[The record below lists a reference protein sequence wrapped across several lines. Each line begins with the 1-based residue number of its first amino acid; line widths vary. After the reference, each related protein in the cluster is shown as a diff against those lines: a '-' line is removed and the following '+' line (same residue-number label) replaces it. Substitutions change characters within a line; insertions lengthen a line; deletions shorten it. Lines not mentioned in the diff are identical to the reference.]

1 MSSNQA
7 GQSQRKSSSIS
18 RTFTFSKVSVTALLI
33 AMVVIAV
40 LIALMSKQQA
50 LIAALKQQSYLED
63 NILATESS
71 INQFTFQVESSA
83 FSGPANYTILKRE
96 LQVTV
101 QGISEYLR
109 SSAGQAIS
117 PTVLS
122 ERDFAIAKE
131 GLNSASARQVAQ
143 TTLDLLYTL
152 IELPTDDATQRI
164 QQQFSLL
171 PMVNAMQ
178 AEENALL
185 LRIQALRNKMLL
197 TTILGAVV
205 IVLWYFIACFFY
217 KSNANKSPKKFGK
230 SKLRLAVVDD
240 DRDLQNK
247 EFLQLISHEFRA
259 PISAIISALELIP
272 NMEEERTR
280 LIQQAEQSSYR
291 LLNLTNN
298 LTDVLTN
305 NTEDDLH
312 FSDVD
317 LISLLDEC
325 ISPFSVRVIDKK
337 IEFNMHCSHS
347 VPHYAE
353 TDPVVLSKVVVNILD
368 NAVKFTAN
376 GLIDVTVTTL
386 VKNQGIFLVI
396 IISDTGIG
404 IDEATQKRMFER
416 FYRGEHS
423 TGQRFPGAGIGL
435 SVAKR
440 SVDKLGGALQVTS
453 TVGVGTEFKILLPL
467 KPIEDLP
474 ATNSAPSNATFAVV
488 DDLEI
493 SRLHLQSIITK
504 EGFSARTFSSGAN
517 LLNLHEEILQFSG
530 IIADLYMPGMN
541 GLELVRTLKAIFG
554 ERVPPVIVLS
564 ATPDIANIIANS
576 ELPIYQSFVKP
587 IDRNRFVDAL
597 HHLTASNARVVETT
611 KKANVLLVED
621 EPINAEMVGYML
633 QCMGHEVT
641 VSYTGDDAIIRVSE
655 NAFDCVLL
663 DINLPDINGLEV
675 AKIMKEGHP
684 DLPIIALTANAHRS
698 DKEASLQAGI
708 RYHLVKPVTFQELKN
723 TLRLAL

>member
-1 MSSNQA
+1 
-7 GQSQRKSSSIS
+7 
-18 RTFTFSKVSVTALLI
+18 
-33 AMVVIAV
+33 
-40 LIALMSKQQA
+40 
-50 LIAALKQQSYLED
+50 
-63 NILATESS
+63 
-71 INQFTFQVESSA
+71 
-83 FSGPANYTILKRE
+83 
-96 LQVTV
+96 
-101 QGISEYLR
+101 
-109 SSAGQAIS
+109 
-117 PTVLS
+117 
-122 ERDFAIAKE
+122 
-131 GLNSASARQVAQ
+131 
-143 TTLDLLYTL
+143 
-152 IELPTDDATQRI
+152 
-164 QQQFSLL
+164 
-171 PMVNAMQ
+171 
-178 AEENALL
+178 
-185 LRIQALRNKMLL
+185 
-197 TTILGAVV
+197 
-205 IVLWYFIACFFY
+205 
-217 KSNANKSPKKFGK
+217 
-230 SKLRLAVVDD
+230 
-240 DRDLQNK
+240 
-247 EFLQLISHEFRA
+247 
-259 PISAIISALELIP
+259 
-272 NMEEERTR
+272 
-280 LIQQAEQSSYR
+280 
-291 LLNLTNN
+291 
-298 LTDVLTN
+298 
-305 NTEDDLH
+305 
-312 FSDVD
+312 
-317 LISLLDEC
+317 
-325 ISPFSVRVIDKK
+325 
-337 IEFNMHCSHS
+337 MHCSHS

-404 IDEATQKRMFER
+404 IDEATQKRMFEP

-641 VSYTGDDAIIRVSE
+641 LSYTGDDAIIRVSE

-675 AKIMKEGHP
+675 AKIMKEGGSMLTLTYESTKAIP
-684 DLPIIALTANAHRS
+684 NYNVMGVCKSAL
-698 DKEASLQAGI
+698 EASVKYLARDLGAKGMRVNAISAGPI
-708 RYHLVKPVTFQELKN
+708 KTLAASAIGDAKFLYKWNEDHSFLKRNVDIHDVGNSALYLLSDLANGVTGEIHYVDAGYNKVGMPDPKN
-723 TLRLAL
+723 IS